1 MTIPEYEYDQNGIDF
16 SAWHNVPQRDIDCYE
31 WAANVEPR
39 FPLPKEAEASES
51 IPVGKLTQY
60 TWKSKVVYPDVS
72 GIYKL
77 YVPQQYH
84 GQEAALMVIMDG
96 DRMYIQGAKMPNVL
110 DTMIANGELPVSIAV
125 FIDPGNPG
133 PGLPRYGGTDH
144 RSIEYDSI
152 DDRYVTF
159 LDKEILEPLRER
171 YHITTDPSKSMICG
185 ISSSGNAAFAA
196 AWHRPDLF
204 GKVLSNVGSFTAI
217 RGGDLFPGLIRQ
229 SPAKP
234 IRVYLQTGE
243 HDLNT
248 CFGNWPLANQ
258 SMASALEYKSYDYKL
273 EIGPGGHSIRYGAS
287 VMPAALRWLW
297 R

>member
-1 MTIPEYEYDQNGIDF
+1 MHHHTENVTPKGVLLVVSGPSGAGKGTICQLIRDQLPDLGYSISVTTRQPRVGEVDGVNYF
-16 SAWHNVPQRDIDCYE
+16 FKTVPQ
-31 WAANVEPR
+31 V
-39 FPLPKEAEASES
+39 KE
-51 IPVGKLTQY
+51 
-60 TWKSKVVYPDVS
+60 
-72 GIYKL
+72 
-77 YVPQQYH
+77 
-84 GQEAALMVIMDG
+84 
-96 DRMYIQGAKMPNVL
+96 
-110 DTMIANGELPVSIAV
+110 MIANGELPVSIAV

-287 VMPAALRWLW
+287 VMPDALRWLW